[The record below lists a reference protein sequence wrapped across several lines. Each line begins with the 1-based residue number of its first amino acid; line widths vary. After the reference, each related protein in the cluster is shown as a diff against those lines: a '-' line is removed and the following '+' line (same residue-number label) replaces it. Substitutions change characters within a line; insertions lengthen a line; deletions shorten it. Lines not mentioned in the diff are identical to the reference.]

1 MPLGWID
8 FSRSER
14 NKVMNVIHLLNTDN
28 QGAVDELGIGVIRD
42 AFSDFFFPGTSTVQ
56 TRAKYFLI
64 VPYVLM
70 EAGSGQYGSEVNAVL
85 RKIDDE
91 ERECRDILIQKSTD
105 GVIGSLVP
113 RSWVVRAPSNI
124 YWNGIR
130 KFGIFRADL
139 SIREYVQQSLLQKRQ
154 KEARLY
160 GNKTKDAEENERDDS
175 DAGDISSFQFWN
187 MGDTYQKNWRD
198 SLNIELLPKEA
209 ALLKTRIVTHLRG
222 TLFAFVLDNGIDLDR
237 YTSFGAF
244 TEDVCDRVSPELKY
258 MMTLANDFNRLVA
271 LITTRYNMIVTDG
284 KSKRACD
291 RWDMLSKDLERRIDV
306 DLRAIYG
313 RLQIRRPRLKKFL
326 LDCQQEFRYGNIDA
340 VDQLII
346 QQEVALKTKKRAK
359 VYRTEEYA
367 GQDWVGLYTL
377 DYRFTPA
384 QRIVRDI
391 IHAKEAPDV

>member
-14 NKVMNVIHLLNTDN
+14 NKVMNVIHLLNADN
-28 QGAVDELGIGVIRD
+28 QGAVDELGIGIIRD

-64 VPYVLM
+64 VPYILM
-70 EAGSGQYGSEVNAVL
+70 EAGTGQYGSEVNAVL

-91 ERECRDILIQKSTD
+91 ERGCRDILIQKSTD

-113 RSWVVRAPSNI
+113 RSWVIRAPSNI

-139 SIREYVQQSLLQKRQ
+139 SIREYVQQSLLQKKQ

-198 SLNIELLPKEA
+198 NLNIELLPKEA

-244 TEDVCDRVSPELKY
+244 TEDVCDRVSLELKY
-258 MMTLANDFNRLVA
+258 MMTLANDFNCLVA
-271 LITTRYNMIVTDG
+271 LITTRYNMIVTGG
-284 KSKRACD
+284 KSERACE
-291 RWDMLSKDLERRIDV
+291 RWDTLSKDLEHRTNV

-326 LDCQQEFRYGNIDA
+326 LDCQQEFRCGNIDA

-359 VYRTEEYA
+359 VYRTEEYV

-391 IHAKEAPDV
+391 MRAKEVPDV

>member
-14 NKVMNVIHLLNTDN
+14 NKVMNVIHLLNADN

-113 RSWVVRAPSNI
+113 RSWVIRAPSNI

-139 SIREYVQQSLLQKRQ
+139 SIREYVQQSLLQKKQ

-198 SLNIELLPKEA
+198 NLNIELLPKEA

-271 LITTRYNMIVTDG
+271 LITTRYNMIVTGG
-284 KSKRACD
+284 KSERACE
-291 RWDMLSKDLERRIDV
+291 RWDTLSKDLEHRTNV

-326 LDCQQEFRYGNIDA
+326 LDCQQEFRCGNIDA

-359 VYRTEEYA
+359 VYRTEEYV

-391 IHAKEAPDV
+391 MRAKEVPDV